1 MNESMRNK
9 HIDALRGVAIL
20 CVLVLHFTLAYGL
33 KNSPLGDLLP
43 AWLLRAAYQGN
54 FGVTMFFTVSGYL
67 ITSTSLRRWGD
78 LANID
83 IRTFYLYR
91 FARIMPCLLLALA
104 IIVPLGLMDVPFFSN
119 SDGGV
124 HRPASYFVV
133 AAGSV
138 LTFRHNL
145 LMQTAGYFNYCLN
158 VYWSLS
164 VEEVFYLLLP
174 VSCLLLRRRWLI
186 VLLCCAAIVAGPIYR
201 SQHTDNEIF
210 FMYGYLA
217 CFDAIAFGC
226 LTALLAHGTRPNARQ
241 GTALRWIGGIALAA
255 LYLRGIDGHEVWG
268 FTQVAMASAAFLLG
282 SAAQPGA
289 TTASRAPRVA
299 PLRWFG
305 QHSYEIYL
313 FHIIV
318 LAAMRNVAT
327 KASLS
332 CAARLPWLLLFLG
345 LTALVAALVARYVS
359 EPANA
364 ALRRRSASARYA
376 R

>member
-1 MNESMRNK
+1 MTESTRNN
-9 HIDALRGVAIL
+9 HIDALRGAAIL

-91 FARIMPCLLLALA
+91 FARILPCLLLALA
-104 IIVPLGLMDVPFFSN
+104 IIVPLGLMEVPFFSN

-124 HRPASYFVV
+124 QRPASYFVV

-138 LTFRHNL
+138 LTFWHNQ

-174 VSCLLLRRRWLI
+174 ASCLLLRRRWLI
-186 VLLCCAAIVAGPIYR
+186 VLLCCAAIVAAPMYR

-217 CFDAIAFGC
+217 CFDAIAIGC
-226 LTALLAHGTRPNARQ
+226 LTALLAQRTRPSAPQ
-241 GTALRWIGGIALAA
+241 GKALRWIGGVALTA

-268 FTQVAMASAAFLLG
+268 FTQVALASAVFLFG
-282 SAAQPGA
+282 SAAQPASAPGA
-289 TTASRAPRVA
+289 RGSRIA

-305 QHSYEIYL
+305 RHSYEIYL

-318 LAAMRNVAT
+318 LAALRNVAT

-332 CAARLPWLLLFLG
+332 YAARLPWLLLFLC

-364 ALRRRSASARYA
+364 ALRRGV
-376 R
+376 

>member
-1 MNESMRNK
+1 MRNK
-9 HIDALRGVAIL
+9 HIDSLRGVAIL
-20 CVLVLHFTLAYGL
+20 CVLVLHFTLAFGL

-43 AWLLRAAYQGN
+43 TWLLRAAFQGN

-78 LANID
+78 LSRIE
-83 IRTFYLYR
+83 IGTFYLYR

-104 IIVPLGLMDVPFFSN
+104 IIVVLGTFDVPFFSN
-119 SDGGV
+119 SDGDV
-124 HRPASYFVV
+124 DRPAGYFFI

-138 LTFRHNL
+138 LTFWHNQ

-174 VSCLLLRRRWLI
+174 LSCLLLRRNWLI

-217 CFDAIAFGC
+217 CFDAIAIGC
-226 LTALLAHGTRPNARQ
+226 LTAMLAQRAAPNALQ
-241 GTALRWIGGIALAA
+241 GRMLRIAGGLALAA
-255 LYLRGIDGHEVWG
+255 LYLRGIEGHEVFG
-268 FTQVAMASAAFLLG
+268 FTLVALASGVFLLG
-282 SAAQPGA
+282 SSAQSS
-289 TTASRAPRVA
+289 TTEGTPDRSV
-299 PLRWFG
+299 LRWFG
-305 QHSYEIYL
+305 RHSYEIYL

-318 LAAMRNVAT
+318 LAGMRNVMT
-327 KASLS
+327 KETLGY
-332 CAARLPWLLLFLG
+332 AARLPWLLLFLC

-364 ALRRRSASARYA
+364 ALRRRSTGERYA
-376 R
+376 Q